1 MKETTRKVVGRSPAR
16 TVRLIN
22 LPHLQSTPIEA
33 ESSLER
39 DFVHMAALF
48 PLTKKIT
55 HQPFK
60 MTLEEGRHY
69 TPDFLVDF
77 HDGSHLVV
85 EVKPESKQY
94 KFLHLFDQ
102 VRRDLARRNV
112 KFIVA
117 NDRMLRNEG
126 REERALRIRRYGKS
140 ACPLGQT
147 QRALDVLSK
156 APKGVMFGDLRAE
169 GIDLATALHLIAR
182 QRICTGNSLHFEDSD
197 TVISSEFL
205 NMEEEHA
212 IHFDCWSDASTR

>member
-1 MKETTRKVVGRSPAR
+1 MEQTTRKVVGRSPAR

-22 LPHLQSTPIEA
+22 LPHLQSTSIEA

-102 VRRDLARRNV
+102 VRENLARRNV
-112 KFIVA
+112 RFIVA
-117 NDRMLRNEG
+117 NDRVLRNED
-126 REERALRIRRYGKS
+126 REARALRIRRYGKS
-140 ACPLGQT
+140 ACPPGQA
-147 QRALDVLSK
+147 QRALDVLSR
-156 APKGVMFGDLRAE
+156 APKGLLIGDLRAE
-169 GIDLATALHLIAR
+169 GIALTTALHLIAR
-182 QRICTGNSLHFEDSD
+182 QRICIGSSLHFEDSD

-205 NMEEEHA
+205 KMEEEHA
-212 IHFDCWSDASTR
+212 IHFDCWSDASAR